1 MLCCPIAQLP
11 SFIGGLN
18 GLKESPKNVVVF
30 WMTAEDHGVDDCAGS
45 NKHKIFV
52 STEKPG
58 TSFASY
64 VSKRGLMQSLS
75 YGN

>member
-18 GLKESPKNVVVF
+18 GLKESQKNFVVF

-45 NKHKIFV
+45 NKPKIVV

-58 TSFASY
+58 TSFRLCFKA
-64 VSKRGLMQSLS
+64 RLS
-75 YGN
+75 AKPVIW